1 MALVGTFLRLWLP
14 PILWMALI
22 FWVSAQPYLPGL
34 TVTWLDQLLKH
45 SGHFGG
51 YAVLAL
57 LWWRVAVQF
66 SRNRLVAALLAF
78 AGAFL
83 YAISD
88 ELHQSFVPGR
98 DASWIDLAIDAFGA
112 ASAIV
117 VVLWRRYPGKRQV
130 ETTCPATVIDLR

>member
-1 MALVGTFLRLWLP
+1 MAFVGTFLRLWLP

-22 FWVSAQPYLPGL
+22 FWVSAQSHLPGL

-57 LWWRVAVQF
+57 LWWRVTVQF
-66 SRNRLVAALLAF
+66 FRNRPGAAVLAF
-78 AGAFL
+78 ALAFL

-88 ELHQSFVPGR
+88 EIHQSFVPGR

-112 ASAIV
+112 VSAMGVI
-117 VVLWRRYPGKRQV
+117 LWRRYPGKRQV
-130 ETTCPATVIDLR
+130 ETTRSATVIDLR